1 MFAKNVVKI
10 SIEMTDIMILK
21 VLLYVN
27 FAEMITLENVIKRH
41 DNVWQIVNE
50 QNGGLRMKLYD
61 IADTYRRL
69 MDCMQI
75 DPETGEISTPEVLD
89 ALDAQDAAFD
99 VKAEAV
105 ACYIKE
111 LRADAKAL
119 KEEEEVLR
127 ARRYAMD
134 RKADSL
140 SQYLADCMMQIGR
153 NKVQTSRCALS
164 FRKNSQVQVTD
175 LDLLASHEEF
185 MRVKTPEPDKTAIKA
200 ALKNGRIVPGAEL
213 ITTHNL
219 QIK

>member
-1 MFAKNVVKI
+1 
-10 SIEMTDIMILK
+10 
-21 VLLYVN
+21 
-27 FAEMITLENVIKRH
+27 
-41 DNVWQIVNE
+41 
-50 QNGGLRMKLYD
+50 MKLYD

-111 LRADAKAL
+111 LRADVKAL
-119 KEEEEVLR
+119 KEEEDMLK
-127 ARRYAMD
+127 ARRYTTD

-140 SQYLADCMMQIGR
+140 SQYLADCMMQIGKE
-153 NKVQTSRCALS
+153 KVQTPRCALLS
-164 FRKNSQVQVTD
+164 QYLADCMMQIGKEKVQTPRCALPFRKNSQVQVTD
-175 LDLLASHEEF
+175 LDLLVNHEEF